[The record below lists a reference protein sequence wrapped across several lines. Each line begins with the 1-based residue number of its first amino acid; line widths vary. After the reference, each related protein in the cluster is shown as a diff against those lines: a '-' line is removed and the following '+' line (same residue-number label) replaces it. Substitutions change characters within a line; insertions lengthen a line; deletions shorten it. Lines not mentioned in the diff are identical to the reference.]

1 MERQSSQQL
10 RPQED
15 PNRSRVSGQY
25 DYSLHSVP
33 VKTSH
38 HIQRNLNNG
47 VRRVTAKHRKRRP
60 RGHRDQGE
68 VEAEADNPS
77 DIVAEILGEVIE
89 VFQCHKT
96 FARRH

>member
-1 MERQSSQQL
+1 MDSQSSHQL
-10 RPQED
+10 GPQED
-15 PNRSRVSGQY
+15 PNRGRVSGQY

-47 VRRVTAKHRKRRP
+47 VRRVNKHRKRRP

-77 DIVAEILGEVIE
+77 DIVAEILGEVLE
-89 VFQCHKT
+89 VFQCL
-96 FARRH
+96 